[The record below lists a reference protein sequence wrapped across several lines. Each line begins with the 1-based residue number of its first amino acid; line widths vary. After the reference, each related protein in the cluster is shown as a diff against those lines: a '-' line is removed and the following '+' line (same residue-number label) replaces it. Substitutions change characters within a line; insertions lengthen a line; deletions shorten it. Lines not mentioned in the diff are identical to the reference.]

1 MGQQRTWIIKLLNF
15 FQVNWG
21 GFQPRNGVDKYEW
34 KALLTSFGSSQNT
47 ELTIFV
53 NTNLSTR
60 INITISNVTDGSKV
74 QFVVRAY
81 TKAGLYG

>member
-1 MGQQRTWIIKLLNF
+1 MGQQRTWIINLLNF

-34 KALLTSFGSSQNT
+34 KALLTSFGSPQNT

-60 INITISNVTDGSKV
+60 MNITISNVTDGSKI